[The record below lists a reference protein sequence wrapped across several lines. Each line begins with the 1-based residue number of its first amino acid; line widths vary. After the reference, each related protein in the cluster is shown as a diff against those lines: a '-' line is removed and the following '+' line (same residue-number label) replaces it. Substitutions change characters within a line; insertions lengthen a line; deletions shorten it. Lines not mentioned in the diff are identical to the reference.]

1 MTSSQEEFCCLF
13 QRLQVAPL
21 QPWNFKHTWTQLNP
35 LLLQHNF
42 IPITDPG
49 KGGGGTLAHF
59 LFMGKG
65 DSKGT
70 LEVYFLGGGVGRGEK
85 QEVEGTILAS
95 KNMFSGV
102 EKLLL
107 DYFQLN
113 VCVSFYW

>member
-1 MTSSQEEFCCLF
+1 
-13 QRLQVAPL
+13 
-21 QPWNFKHTWTQLNP
+21 
-35 LLLQHNF
+35 
-42 IPITDPG
+42 
-49 KGGGGTLAHF
+49 
-59 LFMGKG
+59 MGKG

-70 LEVYFLGGGVGRGEK
+70 LEVYFLGGGVGGGVGRGEK